1 MKDKNYL
8 YLLLLIIL
16 SLLGY
21 NVTNQGSPNKP
32 LDTESTISS
41 HVDLSDLSQTGHFT
55 EGGLDH
61 IFYGSINQ
69 DGQAT
74 GFHYEGL
81 SDQAQV
87 IESTRS
93 YPDSEGVYRARVTIK
108 NKDKKAFST
117 FFPKDWSP
125 QEVVD
130 AINQAYDGRS
140 YISGN
145 TYEGQGK
152 GLPIQMYLS
161 QDDLIISAFPIYQ
174 P

>member
-21 NVTNQGSPNKP
+21 NVTDLGSPNKP
-32 LDTESTISS
+32 LDTESTIPS
-41 HVDLSDLSQTGHFT
+41 HVDLNNLSQTDHFT

-69 DGQAT
+69 DGQAS
-74 GFHYEGL
+74 GLHYEGL
-81 SDQAQV
+81 SDQAQI

-93 YPDSEGVYRARVTIK
+93 HPDAKGVYRARIKIK

-130 AINQAYDGRS
+130 AINQAYDSRS

-145 TYEGQGK
+145 TYEGQGN